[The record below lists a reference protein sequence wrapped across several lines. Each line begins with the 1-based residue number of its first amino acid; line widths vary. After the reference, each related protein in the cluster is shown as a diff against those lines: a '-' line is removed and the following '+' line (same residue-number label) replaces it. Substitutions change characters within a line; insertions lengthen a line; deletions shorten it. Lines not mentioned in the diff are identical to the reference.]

1 MTTIPQ
7 WKRYPGNPILPS
19 VPGTWMESQ
28 TANPDLLPYGSDY
41 HLYFRGQRGG
51 HDRIGL
57 ATVAQ
62 RDFDGVHWNV
72 LPEPLIDVGGPGSWD
87 ESHVLDPATVL
98 VGDTV
103 YLYYSAV
110 CPQCPR
116 SICLATSRDGRRF
129 EKYPLNPIVIGGGPE
144 VVHDGSLFHLYYWRE
159 WKGGGGKTALP
170 GGRRPKASVP
180 GGGFQIHHAVSEDG
194 FHFHE
199 PSPAP
204 CLPAGPAGS
213 WDSYTVETPRIF
225 REGGLYYLLYCGSDK
240 WKDYP
245 ASTGL
250 AVSRDLA
257 SWDKYKGNPVFSRG
271 EKGDW
276 DEGAVWFTTVER
288 IRGRYWL
295 WYEGYGGGNSR
306 DKEYDSYLKGGK
318 SQVGL
323 ATLDAPFF
331 YVKP

>member
-1 MTTIPQ
+1 MKDMIPQ
-7 WKRYPGNPILPS
+7 WKRHQGNPILPS

-57 ATVAQ
+57 ATVARQ
-62 RDFDGVHWNV
+62 DFDGARWNV
-72 LPEPLIDVGGPGSWD
+72 LPEPVIDVGGPGSWD
-87 ESHVLDPATVL
+87 ESHVLDPATVM

-116 SICLATSRDGRRF
+116 SICLATSRDGKRF
-129 EKYPLNPIVIGGGPE
+129 EKHPRNPVLIGGGPE
-144 VVHDGSLFHLYYWRE
+144 VVHDGRMFHLYFWRE
-159 WKGGGGKTALP
+159 WKGGG
-170 GGRRPKASVP
+170 
-180 GGGFQIHHAVSEDG
+180 FQLHHAVSQDG
-194 FHFHE
+194 RCFHE

-213 WDSYTVETPRIF
+213 WDSFTVETPRIF
-225 REGGLYYLLYCGSDK
+225 REGGLYYCLYCGSDR

-245 ASTGL
+245 ANAGL
-250 AVSRDLA
+250 AVSRDLS
-257 SWDKYKGNPVFSRG
+257 SWIKYGGNPVFSRG
-271 EKGDW
+271 EKGAW
-276 DEGAVWFTTVER
+276 DEGAIWFTTVER
-288 IRGRYWL
+288 INGRYWL
-295 WYEGYGGGNSR
+295 WYEGYGGGEAR
-306 DKEYDSYLKGGK
+306 DKEYGSYLKGGR

-323 ATLDAPFF
+323 AVLDAPYF

>member
-1 MTTIPQ
+1 
-7 WKRYPGNPILPS
+7 L
-19 VPGTWMESQ
+19 
-28 TANPDLLPYGSDY
+28 
-41 HLYFRGQRGG
+41 
-51 HDRIGL
+51 
-57 ATVAQ
+57 
-62 RDFDGVHWNV
+62 
-72 LPEPLIDVGGPGSWD
+72 
-87 ESHVLDPATVL
+87 
-98 VGDTV
+98 
-103 YLYYSAV
+103 
-110 CPQCPR
+110 
-116 SICLATSRDGRRF
+116 
-129 EKYPLNPIVIGGGPE
+129 
-144 VVHDGSLFHLYYWRE
+144 
-159 WKGGGGKTALP
+159 
-170 GGRRPKASVP
+170 P

-194 FHFHE
+194 FRFHE

-245 ASTGL
+245 ANTGL

-257 SWDKYKGNPVFSRG
+257 SWKKYEGNPVFSRG
-271 EKGDW
+271 EKGAW
-276 DEGAVWFTTVER
+276 DEGAIWFTTVER
-288 IRGRYWL
+288 IGGRYWL
-295 WYEGYGGGNSR
+295 WYEGYGGGDSR